1 MTRRCGRWESV
12 VTGLSSS
19 EPLPASSLALSPQMR
34 RASARPRRIIRAPE
48 PIHAPRA
55 RTCGLYPRRRSRFPV
70 DSLSRDVDG
79 SRDPAASD
87 PRRARAGP
95 GQPRVIGLGDRA
107 YKRGVRYDS
116 SVSDLEWHRVIRIP
130 SGWRAPDRPAGSVAH
145 MWDRPVQRDASGGRC
160 DVSGWR
166 RIHHHACGET
176 CRRGSCAA
184 IRVAASE
191 ERCGPR
197 PVCEWDE
204 RDGDRPQGRRHP
216 SHRRR
221 PTPYCRQR
229 VLEPWETHL
238 ARRWEE
244 GRRTAMA
251 LVAGAFRS
259 AFCVLRCPGTALLRA
274 VAPNTG
280 RRARRHERSPMA
292 HCAAVVSIV
301 AMTVRYLVT
310 ATQSWRSARAAR
322 RRTDHSV
329 PVGILPVDHR
339 RKCRT
344 PSSLNRHPHRC
355 VLSDHARCSTRL
367 RCRTVPCDRLAGGA
381 TAYCR
386 QFVGA

>member
-19 EPLPASSLALSPQMR
+19 EPLPASSLALLPQMR

-197 PVCEWDE
+197 PVWNGVSVMEIA
-204 RDGDRPQGRRHP
+204 RRVGVTRRTAVARPRIVASGCWSRGKPTWPGGGRR
-216 SHRRR
+216 
-221 PTPYCRQR
+221 
-229 VLEPWETHL
+229 VA
-238 ARRWEE
+238 ARRWRLWR
-244 GRRTAMA
+244 GLSGQRFA
-251 LVAGAFRS
+251 
-259 AFCVLRCPGTALLRA
+259 CY
-274 VAPNTG
+274 VAPV
-280 RRARRHERSPMA
+280 RRSCALSRRIRAAAPVDTSARRWP
-292 HCAAVVSIV
+292 
-301 AMTVRYLVT
+301 T
-310 ATQSWRSARAAR
+310 A
-322 RRTDHSV
+322 
-329 PVGILPVDHR
+329 PLLF
-339 RKCRT
+339 
-344 PSSLNRHPHRC
+344 PSSR
-355 VLSDHARCSTRL
+355 
-367 RCRTVPCDRLAGGA
+367 
-381 TAYCR
+381 
-386 QFVGA
+386 